1 MCPSRSPS
9 SSPPS
14 THQDALDE
22 FLSVALVFRHL
33 LSGAEADLPRRENRK
48 LFLQLT
54 EKKSELPEIRTLAK
68 VFASLP
74 ISSPLQENSGLGR
87 VAAAADV
94 AAVFVVIVDAAAVV
108 IVVSV
113 DAAADD
119 EEDVENQMR

>member
-1 MCPSRSPS
+1 M
-9 SSPPS
+9 
-14 THQDALDE
+14 
-22 FLSVALVFRHL
+22 
-33 LSGAEADLPRRENRK
+33 
-48 LFLQLT
+48 QLT

-87 VAAAADV
+87 VAADG
-94 AAVFVVIVDAAAVV
+94 VV

-119 EEDVENQMR
+119 EEDVENQMQ